1 MRGFSVTLIAFFA
14 FVDVVICGNN
24 IHASPWFRRHNSNI
38 DVGAAQQ
45 NTALEKRFDGA
56 HFTYYAAGLG
66 ACGKVNTASDFV
78 SSSLYECEVGNLM
91 IM

>member
-1 MRGFSVTLIAFFA
+1 MRGFSVTLFAFFA

-38 DVGAAQQ
+38 DVGAAKQ

-78 SSSLYECEVGNLM
+78 SSSLYDC
-91 IM
+91 